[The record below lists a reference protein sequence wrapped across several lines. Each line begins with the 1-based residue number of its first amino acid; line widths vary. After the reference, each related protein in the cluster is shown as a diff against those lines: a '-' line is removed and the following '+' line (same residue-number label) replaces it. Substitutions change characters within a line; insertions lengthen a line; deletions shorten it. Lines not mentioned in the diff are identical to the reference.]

1 MKRFILFLLLLSFSF
16 PGVGDEKDKT
26 DIVTIYLVRHAEKQ
40 LEASDNKN
48 PPLTP
53 CGEKRAQD
61 LAFIFKDIPLS
72 RVYSSNFERT
82 LNTARPTASA
92 LGLEIEIYEPR
103 ELETFSKKLL
113 DHSEDTLVVGH
124 GPTTP
129 ALAELLS
136 DKKLNVSMADK
147 KRYDRIYQVV
157 VANGAGRVH
166 ILHQTTRCD
175 T

>member
-1 MKRFILFLLLLSFSF
+1 MKQFILFSLLLPFLS
-16 PGVGDEKDKT
+16 PGFGQANDKT

-61 LAFIFKDIPLS
+61 LALIFKDIPLR

-92 LGLEIEIYEPR
+92 LGLEIEIYDPKQ
-103 ELETFSKKLL
+103 LETLSKEMLKR
-113 DHSEDTLVVGH
+113 DEDALVVGH

-136 DKKLNVSMADK
+136 DEKLNVSMTDK